1 MYRGRHCRLPRYSK
15 PVPEQLNREYAIQ
28 GTVSLQLEK
37 AFNGGVI
44 MYKKQLVFQKYVC
57 LLAVIAAAAA
67 FVYSLGMITDIY
79 DTLYST
85 MMNPNDLTQTFV
97 PGSIIYYD
105 MQDFNKQFTN
115 VSIVLILTACLL
127 YLTNTQIR
135 RKYYIGNYAAI
146 GIYSVATL
154 GVTVWSHLQI
164 AAFKTQFLTT
174 VDFEALKA
182 FAEMWNKPYSESTFM
197 LDLHYAVAA
206 LAVLSVAALIGNM
219 VWKIQ
224 LMKAENALIEEG
236 KEAVA

>member
-1 MYRGRHCRLPRYSK
+1 
-15 PVPEQLNREYAIQ
+15 
-28 GTVSLQLEK
+28 LQLEK

>member
-1 MYRGRHCRLPRYSK
+1 
-15 PVPEQLNREYAIQ
+15 
-28 GTVSLQLEK
+28 
-37 AFNGGVI
+37 

-79 DTLYST
+79 DSLYST
-85 MMNPNDLTQTFV
+85 MMNPNNLNETFV

-105 MQDFNKQFTN
+105 MQEFNRTYTN
-115 VSIVLILTACLL
+115 ISIVLILTACLL

-135 RKYYIGNYAAI
+135 RKYYIGNYVAI

-154 GVTVWSHLQI
+154 GVTIWSHLQI
-164 AAFKTQFLTT
+164 SAFKTQYLTT
-174 VDFEALKA
+174 VDFEALKT
-182 FAEMWNKPYSESTFM
+182 FSEMWNKPYIESTFM
-197 LDLHYAVAA
+197 LDLHYAVAIV
-206 LAVLSVAALIGNM
+206 AVVSVAALIGNM

-224 LMKAENALIEEG
+224 LMKAENALIEAG